1 MTCSTVSSAPRK
13 ETSAPTSYHHA
24 STLCASTA
32 TGPTTSLRYG
42 AEVSRAACRYLSSWP
57 WLALYWLSGEPAP
70 MAMLE
75 LLSCQCKRR
84 CQLPNCTCLSN
95 GLQCTDLCRL
105 QDCANRHENPTE
117 AIAETDDDDDD

>member
-1 MTCSTVSSAPRK
+1 
-13 ETSAPTSYHHA
+13 
-24 STLCASTA
+24 
-32 TGPTTSLRYG
+32 
-42 AEVSRAACRYLSSWP
+42 
-57 WLALYWLSGEPAP
+57 

-105 QDCANRHENPTE
+105 QDCANRHEDPTE